1 MKRFDKDVDID
12 EKIIELKLA
21 MKNTNNIRL
30 YKRYS
35 VVLKHLQG
43 FKNKDIAEME
53 CLEKHTVG
61 IYIKHYIDNG
71 LKGLEMKY
79 SPGKKRK
86 LSKEQEVELVN
97 IITTHTPEEV
107 GFKNRC
113 NWTIALVQEYIQK
126 KFNINMCHSA
136 VYVAMNRLN
145 LSYTRPTYVLAKSDK
160 EKQEKF
166 KQDFEVLKKIL

>member
-1 MKRFDKDVDID
+1 MKRFDNDVDID
-12 EKIIELKLA
+12 EKMTELKLA

-43 FKNKDIAEME
+43 FKNKDIAQME
-53 CLEKHTVG
+53 CLETHTVG
-61 IYIKHYIDNG
+61 IYIKKYIDNG

-86 LSKEQEVELVN
+86 LSKEQEIELVN
-97 IITTHTPEEV
+97 IITTYTPEEV

-113 NWTIALVQEYIQK
+113 NWTIALVQEYIK
-126 KFNINMCHSA
+126 NKFNINMCHSA
-136 VYVAMNRLN
+136 VYVAMDRLN

-166 KQDFEVLKKIL
+166 KQDFELLKKIL

>member
-1 MKRFDKDVDID
+1 
-12 EKIIELKLA
+12 
-21 MKNTNNIRL
+21 
-30 YKRYS
+30 
-35 VVLKHLQG
+35 
-43 FKNKDIAEME
+43 ME

-61 IYIKHYIDNG
+61 IYIKNYIDNG

-113 NWTIALVQEYIQK
+113 NWTIALVQKYIKK

-160 EKQEKF
+160 EK
-166 KQDFEVLKKIL
+166 